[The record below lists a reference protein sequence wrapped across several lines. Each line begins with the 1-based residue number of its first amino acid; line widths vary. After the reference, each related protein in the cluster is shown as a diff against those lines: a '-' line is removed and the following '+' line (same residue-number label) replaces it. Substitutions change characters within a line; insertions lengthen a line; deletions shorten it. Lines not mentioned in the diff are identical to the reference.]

1 MFFFI
6 SHILLSVCRHFDI
19 NLWQTTIDCISIA
32 HEITLESI
40 SALINAFNN
49 KSTHFFDDLDQIK
62 VITKR
67 DQNED
72 SEQLCRL
79 AQQIFLLDAQKSSVP
94 TNNRWEDS
102 SNSSNLASIGDNRSF
117 TFVINSNDENKQLR

>member
-1 MFFFI
+1 
-6 SHILLSVCRHFDI
+6 LSVCRHFDI

-94 TNNRWEDS
+94 TNNKWEDL
-102 SNSSNLASIGDNRSF
+102 SNNSTNLVSIGDNRSF
-117 TFVINSNDENKQLR
+117 TFVINSNDENQQLR